1 MPSTLDLLRRL
12 VEQDVEFVLVGG
24 MAAAAHG
31 SSVVTEDVDI
41 CIRFDLATL
50 TRLLKALRESHP
62 RQRMQP
68 ERSILSADPAS
79 YLGWRNLYLVTDEG
93 QLDILSE
100 ISGVGPLEALLS
112 GAQLLDLGGFACR
125 VIGVEDLICAKR
137 TLGRPKDLRAALE
150 LEAAKRKV

>member
-1 MPSTLDLLRRL
+1 MASTLDLLRRL
-12 VEQDVEFVLVGG
+12 VEHGVEFVLVGG

-41 CIRFDLATL
+41 CIRFDLPTL
-50 TRLLKALRESHP
+50 TRLLNALKETHP

-68 ERSILSADPAS
+68 QQTALSADPAA

-100 ISGVGPLEALLS
+100 ISGVGPLEALLP
-112 GAQLLDLGGFACR
+112 GALLLDLGGFGCR
-125 VIGVEDLICAKR
+125 VMGVDDLIRAKR
-137 TLGRPKDLRAALE
+137 TWGRPKDLRAALE
-150 LEAAKRKV
+150 LEAAKRRG